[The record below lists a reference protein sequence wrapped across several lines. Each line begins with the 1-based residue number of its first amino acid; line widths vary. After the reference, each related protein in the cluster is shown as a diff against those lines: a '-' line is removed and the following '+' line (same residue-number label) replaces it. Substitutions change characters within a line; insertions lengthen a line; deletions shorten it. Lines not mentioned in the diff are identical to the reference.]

1 MKRIVLLL
9 MVVLCFMLS
18 GCVKQEEYDELND
31 TLTKTK
37 QANAL
42 LNSNNEELK
51 AQVAELEA
59 QVSSLQNQVTEL
71 QAQIDK
77 NNTPEALPENDAAD
91 EIEQEAP
98 DFQFDVAN
106 ITFRTDVT
114 YDDLSRKPDDYL
126 YEYIEVSG
134 EVVQLIE
141 GDDENQIRVALNS
154 NGYDDVILCGYDPS
168 IMEQRILEED
178 SVTIK
183 GMSVGIY
190 QYESTLG
197 GLISV
202 PAIYGLE
209 ITIN

>member
-1 MKRIVLLL
+1 